1 MEQNY
6 KHNRGRIITGVAFIL
21 VGALMLLSRI
31 AGAPLVGF
39 FWPFLLIIGGLL
51 FYVSYFFSQR
61 AKGSEGLLFP
71 ATYLVILGAM
81 FTFLNLTTWDY
92 MRYLW
97 PTFVF
102 GVAISLAVVYFFT
115 PEESHQQRSGSRSAI
130 LTLTVISLGLYLL
143 AAKASILWPMVLIVI
158 GIIVIFGG
166 FRHKRD
172 SKSGN
177 EIS

>member
-6 KHNRGRIITGVAFIL
+6 KHNRGRIIVGVAFIL
-21 VGALMLLSRI
+21 VGALMLLSRL
-31 AGAPLVGF
+31 AGAPMGKL

-71 ATYLVILGAM
+71 ATYLTILGVL
-81 FTFLNLTTWDY
+81 FTVLNFTDWEY

-102 GVAISLAVVYFFT
+102 GVAISLGVVYLFT
-115 PEESHQQRSGSRSAI
+115 PEESSQQRKGSRSTI
-130 LTLTVISLGLYLL
+130 LTLTVISVALYLL
-143 AAKASILWPMVLIVI
+143 AAKASILWPMILIAI
-158 GIIVIFGG
+158 GLVVIFGG

-172 SKSGN
+172 SQQ
-177 EIS
+177 